1 MMRKIYIYYD
11 EVYVC
16 NVFAYFFSWII
27 ECEEFILPDWS
38 PPDNPIQS
46 ERANSWIME
55 CEEFI
60 LPDWSPH
67 VNPIQSECAN
77 SWIMECEEF
86 ILPDWCSCWCWCW
99 GWWSSPSPSLSHSL
113 SPSPFACCRLPQ
125 TNQWIAEIPT
135 NIDRSSN
142 CSNSGS
148 RRAMEGIKQRKII
161 QIQWAIWWAHQIKS
175 NWKGVVTQMLTFF
188 PLGIW
193 FFDAQNTFHFIFRRL
208 KMHFSCPFHDY
219 QLKLCSLTAPHI
231 AH

>member
-1 MMRKIYIYYD
+1 MTQNGQKMTQNGQSD
-11 EVYVC
+11 P
-16 NVFAYFFSWII
+16 NM
-27 ECEEFILPDWS
+27 ECEEFIFSDWS

-46 ERANSWIME
+46 QRTKRANSSIME

-60 LPDWSPH
+60 FSGRSPPENTIPSKRAKH
-67 VNPIQSECAN
+67 TN

-99 GWWSSPSPSLSHSL
+99 GWWSSPSPSPSQSL

-161 QIQWAIWWAHQIKS
+161 KI
-175 NWKGVVTQMLTFF
+175 
-188 PLGIW
+188 
-193 FFDAQNTFHFIFRRL
+193 
-208 KMHFSCPFHDY
+208 
-219 QLKLCSLTAPHI
+219 
-231 AH
+231 